1 MVQAFRRD
9 ENDEP
14 SRNLPLRGLDPAAMY
29 EVTNLDAK
37 SPNTISGNN
46 LMQQGLH
53 VEIKEK
59 RGAAIII
66 YKKKR

>member
-9 ENDEP
+9 ENDETT
-14 SRNLPLRGLDPAAMY
+14 RNLHLRGRDPGGTY
-29 EVTNLDAK
+29 EITDLDAK
-37 SPNTISGNN
+37 IPTTLSGRE
-46 LMQQGLH
+46 LMLQGLP

-66 YKKKR
+66 YRKVR